1 MSVPAIQ
8 INDVSKNFGG
18 NFAARNINLQ
28 IEEGEFFSFL
38 GPSGC
43 GKTTLL
49 RMIAG
54 FETPTSGTILIAGKD
69 VVGVPPHK
77 RSVNMVFQNYAL
89 FPHLTVGENV
99 AFGLKSTKQFDR
111 AEIASRVTSAL
122 QLVRLEQFLERMP
135 SQLSGGQQQRVA
147 LARALVNKPAVLLLD
162 EPLSALDPQI
172 REEMQIELSQ
182 LQKRLNM
189 TFIMVTHDQAECLA
203 LSTRVAVFCQGNLE
217 QVGRPEEI
225 YDQPRTPFVAKFIGQ
240 TNLFDGEIVK
250 DLGDKYLVK
259 VAENLDLSVTKL
271 AGHVFNHT
279 DRVQLWIKPH
289 VLEMV
294 NDFDDVTQ
302 FDTVM
307 TCRVVHRNYQGTS
320 TEYFVEL
327 CDDPKFQLRVSQTNY
342 AGAELNSAA
351 GNDVVRVAVP
361 RGAISIM
368 SDERATAAPVAAL
381 DKMPSSSPS

>member
-54 FETPTSGTILIAGKD
+54 FETPTSGQILIAGKD

-89 FPHLTVGENV
+89 FPHLSVGENV

-111 AEIASRVTSAL
+111 AEITSRVSSAL

-225 YDQPRTPFVAKFIGQ
+225 YERPQTPFVAKFIGQ
-240 TNLFDGEIVK
+240 TNLLDGLVTK
-250 DLGDKYLVK
+250 VLGDKYQV
-259 VAENLDLSVTKL
+259 EIGNGLSIFVPREQLELSEQSAIT
-271 AGHVFNHT
+271 
-279 DRVQLWIKPH
+279 LWIKPH
-289 VLEMV
+289 ALKFLSEKEFASEYDTDVMCKVL
-294 NDFDDVTQ
+294 N
-302 FDTVM
+302 
-307 TCRVVHRNYQGTS
+307 RSYQGVT
-320 TEYFVEL
+320 TEFLVQR
-327 CDDPKFQLRVSQTNY
+327 CDDETCKF
-342 AGAELNSAA
+342 
-351 GNDVVRVAVP
+351 RVAVGNVSDSSCLTKQVGDLIRLVIP
-361 RGAISIM
+361 FGEIFIM
-368 SDERATAAPVAAL
+368 GSNGYSANPLIAAN
-381 DKMPSSSPS
+381 